1 MMSDTAE
8 VLKKLALQVRNAS
21 SAGENTAERVG
32 RVLMGLLE
40 LLDNDNEELK
50 KLFLSKTGPDQ
61 TDFLL
66 KLLGGAEIRS
76 GLTVDSLIAEELA
89 KLKKGLNVT
98 GGADIDYLRVLETIS
113 SKLVDAVQVN
123 ATNVTATD
131 KVKGAKG
138 EFNLL
143 EALER
148 IIAKDATFSGDL
160 SSFDYVEKLI
170 GWAINKKG
178 HIDAGSLRLRD
189 FLEVPELR
197 YNRVTVVSGEQWS
210 APGGGIIAEVDTA
223 NRIITMKL
231 EPGELAAIA
240 IDDICKAKFNN
251 NTGFQTAY
259 FRIVEKIEEEG
270 KYKYTL
276 RTGYDFHPQK
286 AMHFV
291 AYGNFTDKERQ
302 TSAYT
307 TRTYQRYLS
316 GVNNW
321 EITKDMVMMQLGD
334 LSNLKLFGIDMTGH
348 SAYLRNIYATGSIR
362 VLSAD
367 GATEVP
373 VPVFKGDW
381 VVGKY
386 YYYDEVTHNG
396 STWICIAESFTTQV
410 PGDNATDWLKSI
422 SKGDTGATGATGAV
436 GPTGATGH
444 TGSQGIPGTSQFFHV
459 RYSTAAN
466 GNPMITTPSTY
477 IGTAV
482 TASATA
488 PTSYTSYVWA
498 QFKGSQ
504 GPAGTNGIAGPAGAD
519 GRTSYLH
526 IKYSDNGT
534 TFTANNGETPGAWIG
549 QYADFEQVDSTVFG
563 AYTWTKVKGDT
574 GATGAV
580 GPTGATGATGAT
592 GPTGSQGIPGT
603 SQFLHVRYSAN
614 ANGNPM
620 VTTPNTYIGIAVT
633 GSSTAPTAYTSY
645 TWAQFKGSQG
655 PAGTNGIAG
664 PAGANGQTSYLH
676 IKYSDNGTTFTAN
689 NGEIP
694 GQYIGQY
701 VDFTQADSMTFSAYT
716 WTKVKGDTG
725 AVGPTG
731 PIGPIGAT
739 GTTGATGQVGPVG
752 PIGPTGGKGD
762 KGDKGDAIASSYMNG
777 VMKYAD
783 PFFRTSAN
791 STNRYNNS
799 GGSTSIWERLVK
811 PDGVPGPS
819 GYYMR
824 YRYLGGGSTSP
835 GLGGFY
841 FGTQTY
847 RHCEFIARII
857 ANIPKGYTI
866 NYASNA
872 SGDNPISEWLTPNI
886 GTGTYTEY
894 VYRVKCSGTGTFS
907 SGMYF
912 YFVGSDVAFNVEV
925 AYATVFDTMANDRTT
940 YIDSNGVYTGT
951 LVAQQITATNV
962 VFGTAN
968 IGDGTITNAKIA
980 NLDAGKINTGFL
992 NAARISALSITADK
1006 IAGGTITA
1014 DKLNVANVQAALV
1027 TAKAIES
1034 LDITTGRLT
1043 VKDGARI
1050 GGMVIENNMLKGG
1063 SMVLTEGAVVGGF
1076 TISKDISGY
1085 SLINNDLSA
1094 KIEITASNNRYLR
1107 IGGKSSTMMAMRLD
1121 AASDGYGNEGLSI
1134 QSYGTNNVC
1143 LSLIANAGSA
1153 YSIRSFG
1160 SHVFGQRNGEIWNA
1174 PGVLW
1179 AGRVNAWGTLENSWG
1194 NGCTASTRRTS
1205 DGNYTISHNLGHNQ
1219 YYAIIQCTPYATD
1232 GWRYMIGMIGAK
1244 GLSSFDIALVDAGQ
1258 GLKNCAFE
1266 VFIVGRN
1273 KF

>member
-1 MMSDTAE
+1 MTESEKNEIIKE
-8 VLKKLALQVRNAS
+8 VFAVLNQCGKTIESLTSITEVAADDLIEVSGGKRI
-21 SAGENTAERVG
+21 RVG
-32 RVLMGLLE
+32 DLLK
-40 LLDNDNEELK
+40 DVSTVEELK
-50 KLFLSKTGPDQ
+50 KLFLSKTGPEQ

-113 SKLVDAVQVN
+113 AKLVDAVQVN
-123 ATNVTATD
+123 ATDVSATD
-131 KVKGAKG
+131 KIKGAKG

-148 IIAKDATFSGDL
+148 IIAKDATFSGGL

-178 HIDAGSLRLRD
+178 NIDAGSLRLRD

-251 NTGFQTAY
+251 NTGFQTSY
-259 FRIVEKIEEEG
+259 FRIVEKIEEG

-436 GPTGATGH
+436 GPTGATGP

-466 GNPMITTPSTY
+466 GNPMLTTPSTY

-482 TASATA
+482 TSSSTA
-488 PTSYTSYVWA
+488 PTSYTSYVWV

-504 GPAGTNGIAGPAGAD
+504 GPAGTNGIAGPAGVD

-603 SQFLHVRYSAN
+603 SQFLHVRYSAS

-620 VTTPNTYIGIAVT
+620 VTTPSTYIGIAVT

-664 PAGANGQTSYLH
+664 PAGANGQTSYLY

-689 NGEIP
+689 NGETP

-725 AVGPTG
+725 AVGPVG
-731 PIGPIGAT
+731 PIGPTGAT
-739 GTTGATGQVGPVG
+739 GATGATGQVGPVG

-872 SGDNPISEWLTPNI
+872 SGDSPISEWLTPNI

-912 YFVGSDVAFNVEV
+912 YFGGPDIAFNVDV

-951 LVAQQITATNV
+951 LVAQQITSTNV

-1014 DKLNVANVQAALV
+1014 DKLNAANVQAALV

-1043 VKDGARI
+1043 VTNGANI
-1050 GGMVIENNMLKGG
+1050 AGMVVENNKLKGG
-1063 SMVLTEGAVVGGF
+1063 SIILTSGAQIGGMKVAGESLTNEGFNNDAYIILRNDSKGSFVGIGGNILPATAGGMRATGKF
-1076 TISKDISGY
+1076 ECSGY
-1085 SLINNDLSA
+1085 NYA
-1094 KIEITASNNRYLR
+1094 ASNTALILKAAGAIGYGSRNIALDMQGEIITRTANGNANTGKTFNIAIFDAW
-1107 IGGKSSTMMAMRLD
+1107 IGGQGKQVELT
-1121 AASDGYGNEGLSI
+1121 I
-1134 QSYGTNNVC
+1134 TN
-1143 LSLIANAGSA
+1143 G
-1153 YSIRSFG
+1153 
-1160 SHVFGQRNGEIWNA
+1160 
-1174 PGVLW
+1174 
-1179 AGRVNAWGTLENSWG
+1179 
-1194 NGCTASTRRTS
+1194 
-1205 DGNYTISHNLGHNQ
+1205 
-1219 YYAIIQCTPYATD
+1219 IITD
-1232 GWRYMIGMIGAK
+1232 WR
-1244 GLSSFDIALVDAGQ
+1244 F
-1258 GLKNCAFE
+1258 F
-1266 VFIVGRN
+1266 
-1273 KF
+1273 